1 MKKKIVIILVVLG
14 LIGIGAAIFL
24 KGKNT
29 EEISTVRLTKINNE
43 NISENLKFEGIVNAK
58 KTYGLY
64 KKVSMMIEDVKIK
77 PGTMVKK
84 GED

>member
-1 MKKKIVIILVVLG
+1 MKKKIIIAVTALLVIGGGYAILNNRNNKDTASVRMV
-14 LIGIGAAIFL
+14 
-24 KGKNT
+24 K
-29 EEISTVRLTKINNE
+29 ISSE

-64 KKVSMMIEDVKIK
+64 KKVPMMIEEVKIK

-84 GED
+84 EMN